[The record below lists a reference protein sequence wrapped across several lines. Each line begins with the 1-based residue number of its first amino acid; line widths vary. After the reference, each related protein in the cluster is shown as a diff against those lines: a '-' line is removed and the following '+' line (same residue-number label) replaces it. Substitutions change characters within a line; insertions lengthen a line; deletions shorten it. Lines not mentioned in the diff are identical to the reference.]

1 MRQILSAL
9 LLSLITLPAL
19 AQTPAVLIV
28 NSGEASLSVIDLA
41 THAERARIPVLREP
55 HHVMLTPDH
64 ADLLLG
70 DTAANEI
77 LVLDPTS
84 FAIRRRMTIA
94 DPYQLGFSPD
104 GKMLVVTGLA
114 RAQVDVYE
122 AGTYK
127 LLHRFPLKSMPS
139 HIDFSPDSSVA
150 FVSLQ
155 GTGKLAAL
163 DLHSMK
169 VLWETAVGTAPAG
182 VLWNRGKILTAI
194 MGQDDIVVLNPT
206 TGAIERRVRTGRG
219 AHQIFH
225 APDGK
230 TLWVNN
236 RVDSTSVVLDAATL
250 TEIRTYKIPG
260 GPDDLIF
267 APDGHVWFTLRFA
280 REAGVLDPKT
290 GAVEVI
296 PVGRSPHGL
305 ILSLPARSKS

>member
-1 MRQILSAL
+1 
-9 LLSLITLPAL
+9 
-19 AQTPAVLIV
+19 
-28 NSGEASLSVIDLA
+28 
-41 THAERARIPVLREP
+41 
-55 HHVMLTPDH
+55 
-64 ADLLLG
+64 
-70 DTAANEI
+70 
-77 LVLDPTS
+77 
-84 FAIRRRMTIA
+84 MTMA
-94 DPYQLGFSPD
+94 DPYQLGFSPN
-104 GKMLVVTGLA
+104 GRMLVVTGLA

-139 HIDFSPDSSVA
+139 HIDFSPDSTTA

-155 GTGKLAAL
+155 GTGKLVAL
-163 DLHSMK
+163 DLRSMT

-182 VLWNRGKILTAI
+182 VLWNHGKILTAI
-194 MGQDDIVVLNPT
+194 MGQDDIVVLDPT
-206 TGAIERRVRTGRG
+206 TGRIERRVRTGRG

-225 APDGK
+225 SPDGK

-236 RVDSTSVVLDAATL
+236 RIDSTSVVLDATTL
-250 TEIRTYKIPG
+250 AEIRSYKIPG

-290 GAVEVI
+290 GALETI

-305 ILSLPARSKS
+305 ILSLPARAS